1 MKATPA
7 TTGELAERLGCRREG
22 DAGVL
27 LKRVNTIEAA
37 QFDELT
43 FLANPKYRK
52 YLPECR
58 AGAVIVS
65 ENDAP
70 DVAPGVVKLIA
81 ADAYDSFRRAIDLL
95 YGLEEPDVPMGID
108 ALAAVDPRA
117 VVGEGARI
125 APGVVIEADAVVGRN
140 CVIYAG
146 AYIGS
151 SVKLGDDCTI
161 GANVSIRPEV
171 IIGSRVLIGDG
182 TVLGYD
188 GFGYTRGP
196 KGYTRIRPVGTVIIE
211 DDVHLGANC
220 CVDRATVGVTRI
232 GRGSKL
238 DNLIQVAH
246 GVDIGEN
253 TVIAGQTGISGSTKI
268 GSWVTLAG
276 QVGLVG
282 HIEIEDQVIIGAQ
295 AGITNSISKGQFVTG
310 TPARPL
316 METRRIDVSLAR
328 LPELL
333 KRVAALE
340 EKVGK

>member
-1 MKATPA
+1 
-7 TTGELAERLGCRREG
+7 
-22 DAGVL
+22 
-27 LKRVNTIEAA
+27 
-37 QFDELT
+37 
-43 FLANPKYRK
+43 
-52 YLPECR
+52 
-58 AGAVIVS
+58 
-65 ENDAP
+65 
-70 DVAPGVVKLIA
+70 
-81 ADAYDSFRRAIDLL
+81 
-95 YGLEEPDVPMGID
+95 
-108 ALAAVDPRA
+108 
-117 VVGEGARI
+117 
-125 APGVVIEADAVVGRN
+125 
-140 CVIYAG
+140 VIYAG

-316 METRRIDVSLAR
+316 METRRIDASLAR